1 MLTIDSNNVELYNK
15 VQIQE
20 VLNPVLNNKL
30 DRVELLSKATTIG
43 NDSVLKKVN
52 DRYVRSLHL
61 RNDTFDLRHLCNDSS
76 VAELLL
82 ENATIRSIDKLCDLK
97 KLGFVG
103 IVSNSVVFDGRIDD
117 VIPTLRERGVWV
129 EFFSPKT
136 GLGDDEDR
144 FVTKFII
151 KKGPGIGVR
160 SILLRHKNLEEVVIN
175 DYEGGWPFLINE
187 IAKTKV
193 FHLTIQGN
201 IPHPELLHNLTTLR
215 HLTLKGQSV
224 PLPTEIKRLASKG
237 VVLEVIE
244 D

>member
-30 DRVELLSKATTIG
+30 DRVKLLSKVITIG

-61 RNDTFDLRHLCNDSS
+61 SDDTFHLSHLDHDSS
-76 VAELLL
+76 VSEILI
-82 ENATIRSIDKLCDLK
+82 ENSTINNVEKLCTLK
-97 KLGFVG
+97 KLEFVV
-103 IVSNSVVFDGRIDD
+103 ILANSVVFDGRIDD
-117 VIPTLRERGVWV
+117 VIPTLRERGVSI
-129 EFFSPKT
+129 EFFSPET
-136 GLGDDEDR
+136 VVEEDR
-144 FVTKFII
+144 FVTKFNI

-160 SILLRHKNLEEVVIN
+160 SILQRRENLEEVVIN
-175 DYEGGWPFLINE
+175 DYEGRWPFLINE